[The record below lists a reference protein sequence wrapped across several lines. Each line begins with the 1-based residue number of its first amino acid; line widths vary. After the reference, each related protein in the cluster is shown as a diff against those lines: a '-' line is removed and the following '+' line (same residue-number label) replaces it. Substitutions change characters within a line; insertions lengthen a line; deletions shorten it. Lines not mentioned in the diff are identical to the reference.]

1 MQGNKAKGFEWD
13 VGNVMAWVEF
23 AGLEAESDS
32 VKQNQSLKKMMTLN
46 FPKPLEISADIF

>member
-1 MQGNKAKGFEWD
+1 
-13 VGNVMAWVEF
+13 VEF